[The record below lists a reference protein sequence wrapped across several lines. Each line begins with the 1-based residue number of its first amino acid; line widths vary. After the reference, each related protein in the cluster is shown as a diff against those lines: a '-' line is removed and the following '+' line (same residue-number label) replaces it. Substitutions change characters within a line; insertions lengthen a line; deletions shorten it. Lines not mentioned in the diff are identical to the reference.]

1 MTVIGTEAKAI
12 NTMPAQSAY
21 CPAQELAYEINTAR
35 LEVADAYRSVV
46 QGSSF
51 TVHAVSM
58 SQTMLQDEA
67 GKFYAVAVIEYHVS
81 I

>member
-1 MTVIGTEAKAI
+1 MTIIGTEAKAV
-12 NTMPAQSAY
+12 NTMPAPNAY
-21 CPAQELAYEINTAR
+21 CAAQELAYEINTAR
-35 LEVADAYRSVV
+35 LEVADAYREVV

-58 SQTMLQDEA
+58 SQTMLQDHF
-67 GKFYAVAVIEYHVS
+67 GKFYAVAVVEYHVT